1 MYNKKILAFMIIAVV
16 LVMGF
21 TVNMMT
27 VLSFNRI
34 SENIK
39 EEPTAYIDTA
49 RRLDDYMVTAIIDN
63 TTVTALNIID
73 GKRYTV
79 TVASTYQNKSA
90 YYIFKKPKPD
100 NADIIITAATL
111 LDDSTSETNSKQ
123 SSCSCNCCNSD
134 QA

>member
-1 MYNKKILAFMIIAVV
+1 MYNKKILAFMIIAVI
-16 LVMGF
+16 LVIGS

-27 VLSFNRI
+27 VLSFNQI

-39 EEPTAYIDTA
+39 EEPTAYIDTT

-63 TTVTALNIID
+63 TTVTASNIID

-79 TVASTYQNKSA
+79 TVDSTYQNKSA

-123 SSCSCNCCNSD
+123 LSCSCNCCNSD